1 MIAFE
6 REN

>member
-6 REN
+6 FD

>member
-6 REN
+6 